1 LLELK
6 LIISFYLGIKLIKM
20 GKDKLKRF
28 AEMEHF
34 DNVFQPSMEEVKEGF
49 RMKGKWHADF
59 FKNNNPIVLE
69 LGCGRGEYTV
79 GMAQKY
85 PNKNFIGIDIK
96 GSRIWRG
103 AKTGDED
110 KMPNM
115 GFVRSKIDF
124 IEYLFAESEVSEI
137 WLTFSDPQPKRPRKR
152 LTSKLFIDRYR
163 KIMRNDGVVNIKTDS
178 DLLFE
183 STLEQIEEHN
193 YNCSLSSWDVY
204 GDMVLTA
211 PDELKELM
219 EIKTYYEQKWL
230 TEGKKIKFAKFTIN

>member
-1 LLELK
+1 
-6 LIISFYLGIKLIKM
+6 M

-49 RMKGKWHADF
+49 KMKGKWHSDF
-59 FKNNNPIVLE
+59 FKNENPIVLE

-85 PNKNFIGIDIK
+85 PDKNFIGIDIK

-103 AKTGDED
+103 AKTGVED
-110 KMPNM
+110 RMPNI

-124 IEYLFAESEVSEI
+124 IEYLFAENEVAEI

-152 LTSKLFIDRYR
+152 LTSKLFVDRYR
-163 KIMRNDGVVNIKTDS
+163 KIMKKDGVVNIKTDS

-183 STLEQIEEHN
+183 STLEQIEEHK

-204 GDMVLTA
+204 GEMVLTA
-211 PDELKELM
+211 SEELKELM

>member
-1 LLELK
+1 
-6 LIISFYLGIKLIKM
+6 M

-34 DNVFQPSMEEVKEGF
+34 ENVFQPTMAALKEGF
-49 RMKGKWHADF
+49 AMKGKWHSDF
-59 FKNNNPIVLE
+59 FKNDLPIVVE

-85 PNKNFIGIDIK
+85 PNKNFIGVDIK

-103 AKTGDED
+103 AKTAVED
-110 KMPNM
+110 KMNNVA
-115 GFVRSKIDF
+115 FIRSKVDF
-124 IEYLFAESEVSEI
+124 IEHLFTENEVSEI

-152 LTSKLFIDRYR
+152 LTSKLFVDRYR
-163 KIMRNDGVVNIKTDS
+163 KIMHKEGIVNIKTDS

-183 STLEQIEEHN
+183 STLEQIEEHG
-193 YNCSLSSWDVY
+193 YSCSLSSWDVY
-204 GDMVLTA
+204 GELVLTA
-211 PDELKELM
+211 SEELKDLM

-230 TEGKKIKFAKFTIN
+230 TEGKKIKFAQFKIN

>member
-1 LLELK
+1 
-6 LIISFYLGIKLIKM
+6 M

-49 RMKGKWHADF
+49 RMKGKWHSDF
-59 FKNNNPIVLE
+59 FKNDNPIVIE

-103 AKTGDED
+103 AKTGVED
-110 KMPNM
+110 KMNNV

-152 LTSKLFIDRYR
+152 LTSKLFVDRYR
-163 KIMRNDGVVNIKTDS
+163 KIMKQDGIVNIKTDS

-183 STLEQIEEHN
+183 STLEQIEEYN

-204 GDMVLTA
+204 GEMVLTA
-211 PDELKELM
+211 SEELKDLM

>member
-1 LLELK
+1 
-6 LIISFYLGIKLIKM
+6 M

-34 DNVFQPSMEEVKEGF
+34 DNVFQPTMEEVKEGF
-49 RMKGKWHADF
+49 SMKGKWHTDF
-59 FKNNNPIVLE
+59 FKNENPIVLE

-103 AKTGDED
+103 AKTGIEE
-110 KMPNM
+110 NM
-115 GFVRSKIDF
+115 SNVAFVRSKIDF
-124 IEYLFAESEVSEI
+124 IEYLFAENEVSEI

-152 LTSKLFIDRYR
+152 LTSKLFVDRYR
-163 KIMRNDGVVNIKTDS
+163 KIMVENGIINIKTDS

-183 STLEQIEEHN
+183 STLEQIEEHH
-193 YNCSLSSWDVY
+193 YKKILSSWDVY
-204 GDMVLTA
+204 GEMINTCDE
-211 PDELKELM
+211 ELKDLM
-219 EIKTYYEQKWL
+219 DIKTYYEQKWL
-230 TEGKKIKFAKFTIN
+230 EDGKKIKFAKFSIG